1 MDDEYLAYRL
11 VSDAMMEL
19 AVKDMGFLKMDKT
32 LVTKARYLL
41 RGTRA
46 VGRLR

>member
-11 VSDAMMEL
+11 VSDAMIQL
-19 AVKDMGFLKMDKT
+19 AVKDMGVLKMHKT

-41 RGTRA
+41 RGARA
-46 VGRLR
+46 VGGLR